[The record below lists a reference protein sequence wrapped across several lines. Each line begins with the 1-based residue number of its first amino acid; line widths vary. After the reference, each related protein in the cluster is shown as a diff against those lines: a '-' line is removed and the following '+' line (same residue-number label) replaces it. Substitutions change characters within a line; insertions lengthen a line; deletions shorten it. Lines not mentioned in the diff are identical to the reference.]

1 MLTYISMVKVQL
13 LETEGILQLLHQHLD
28 LSRVLEEQ
36 VEMIITTTIIKQ
48 ATEVVLEQFLLPTQQ
63 LQVL

>member
-1 MLTYISMVKVQL
+1 MVKVQL